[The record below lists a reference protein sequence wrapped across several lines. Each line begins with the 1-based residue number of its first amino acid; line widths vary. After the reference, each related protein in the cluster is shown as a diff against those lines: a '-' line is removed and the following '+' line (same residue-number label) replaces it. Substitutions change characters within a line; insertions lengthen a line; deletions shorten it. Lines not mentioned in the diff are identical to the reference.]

1 VLAGIGAYGVIAYT
15 VSQRMHEFGLR
26 VALGAQRDDLL
37 RMVLTQAARLAVPGT
52 ILGLMLALALGRV
65 VQSLLYGVNPADP
78 LILISV
84 ALLVLA
90 VALLA
95 SYVPARRAAVA
106 DPMMTLRSE

>member
-1 VLAGIGAYGVIAYT
+1 
-15 VSQRMHEFGLR
+15 MHEFGLR

-52 ILGLMLALALGRV
+52 ILGLVLALALGRV
-65 VQSLLYGVNPADP
+65 VQSLLYGVSPADP
-78 LILISV
+78 FILLAV
-84 ALLVLA
+84 AALVLA

-95 SYVPARRAAVA
+95 SYVPARRAAIA